1 MSPPALKKRGAR
13 ESLMLAFRTLAVGR
27 SSACSLVA
35 GIAPSCRY
43 SEKPGGMR
51 VMQDLDRPLHSLQ
64 FANVC
69 VCVWSLRSCPNS
81 SPTHTL
87 EPSPNAAVALILH
100 P

>member
-1 MSPPALKKRGAR
+1 
-13 ESLMLAFRTLAVGR
+13 
-27 SSACSLVA
+27 
-35 GIAPSCRY
+35 
-43 SEKPGGMR
+43 
-51 VMQDLDRPLHSLQ
+51 MQDLDRPLHSLQ